1 MSTTV
6 LVVVYKECSQTSIK
20 NEVPFLKVK
29 MQIEVAFRYIFV
41 IQT

>member
-6 LVVVYKECSQTSIK
+6 LVVVYKECLQTPIK

-29 MQIEVAFRYIFV
+29 IQIKVAFRHIFV

>member
-1 MSTTV
+1 MSATV
-6 LVVVYKECSQTSIK
+6 LVVVYKECLQTSIK

-29 MQIEVAFRYIFV
+29 MQIKVVFGYIFV